1 MAEANSTISIY
12 QKVNGS
18 SQQIVGTATTDSQGV
33 WSFTTQTIPPGKSG
47 FKAKATDV
55 AGNLS
60 SFSRA
65 ANLTIGTNGND
76 TLTATANDDT
86 EYGLDSNDRLVGGA
100 GNDTL
105 IGGAGNDKL
114 IGGTGNNTL
123 TGGAG
128 NDVFVLSSKLIQ
140 QLISG
145 VDTIT
150 DFTVGQDQIQLS
162 KLAFK
167 TSVTGTANSLVLAA
181 SDFST
186 VTTDAAAAIAA
197 TALVYNSVDG
207 KLFYNPNLTGAGFGS
222 NGGQFAELTAGLN
235 LTYKDFTVTA

>member
-1 MAEANSTISIY
+1 
-12 QKVNGS
+12 
-18 SQQIVGTATTDSQGV
+18 
-33 WSFTTQTIPPGKSG
+33 
-47 FKAKATDV
+47 
-55 AGNLS
+55 
-60 SFSRA
+60 
-65 ANLTIGTNGND
+65 
-76 TLTATANDDT
+76 
-86 EYGLDSNDRLVGGA
+86 VGGA

-128 NDVFVLSSKLIQ
+128 NDVFVLSSKLLQ
-140 QLISG
+140 QLITG

-150 DFTVGQDQIQLS
+150 DFTVGQDKIQLS

-167 TSVTGTANSLVLAA
+167 SSTTGAANSSLLAA

-186 VTTDAAAAIAA
+186 VTTDAAAALAA

-207 KLFYNPNLTGAGFGS
+207 KLFYNPNLATADFGS
-222 NGGQFAELTAGLN
+222 NGGQFAELTAGLI
-235 LTYKDFTVTA
+235 LTYKDFTLTA